1 MTREYHLAGAT
12 NLGRRI
18 SRRLSM
24 SVAKVPVFIQSRF
37 RTDDIVNID
46 TNQGAGSTGGQQGN
60 GASAAGLMMRWPQQ
74 LRRSRPVTL
83 HIILP
88 NGIERTVS
96 LTSSLHK

>member
-1 MTREYHLAGAT
+1 MTREYHLTGAT

-46 TNQGAGSTGGQQGN
+46 SNQGAGSTGGQQGT
-60 GASAAGLMMRWPQQ
+60 AAGLMMRWPQQ

-83 HIILP
+83 HIVLP

-96 LTSSLHK
+96 YYFFA